1 MTGWMVCVM
10 DLAEYLQA
18 EVSHTSLRRV
28 AKKIGVSKSAIDR
41 IIKRQND
48 GFPELETLI
57 AIAKAYELDLL
68 EVEQMAGAAIP
79 EPKTQAEAQQRLG
92 SLVTQVPSLDRVV
105 ENLRDMYVHDPAFVN
120 GMIVGLEMSIDQW
133 KRRQR
138 NDEESDLRVD
148 Q

>member
-1 MTGWMVCVM
+1 MAGWMVCVM

-18 EVSHTSLRRV
+18 EVDHTSLRKV
-28 AKKIGVSKSAIDR
+28 AKKVGVSKGVIDR

-48 GFPELETLI
+48 GFPELETLV
-57 AIAKAYELDLL
+57 AIAKAYELELL
-68 EVEQMAGAAIP
+68 EVERMVGVAIP
-79 EPKTQAEAQQRLG
+79 EPKTPAEAQQRLG

-105 ENLRDMYVHDPAFVN
+105 RDLRDMYVRDPAFVN

-133 KRRQR
+133 KRQQSGDGEFDRQGG
-138 NDEESDLRVD
+138 